1 MQIDGFPVQGQEEIY
16 LVPMGADP
24 CLGGPDDGKGM
35 ASPDQGGI
43 IMINIDPIT
52 TLIQEVTY
60 NQRSLIDAKT
70 GLAAY
75 QNRKI
80 LHPLPPMPDE

>member
-1 MQIDGFPVQGQEEIY
+1 
-16 LVPMGADP
+16 
-24 CLGGPDDGKGM
+24 M